1 MVSNNEIVNS
11 VLNRVLVCSVAMLPP
26 SSPLM
31 KSQSR
36 RRSAANC

>member
-1 MVSNNEIVNS
+1 MFNSNEMVNS
-11 VLNRVLVCSVAMLPP
+11 VSNRVLACSVAMLPP